1 MSDRPGLIVLVAV
14 TALVAGVAAVL
25 VVADLARAVLG

>member
-1 MSDRPGLIVLVAV
+1 MNGQPGIILLVAV

>member
-14 TALVAGVAAVL
+14 AALVAGVAAVL